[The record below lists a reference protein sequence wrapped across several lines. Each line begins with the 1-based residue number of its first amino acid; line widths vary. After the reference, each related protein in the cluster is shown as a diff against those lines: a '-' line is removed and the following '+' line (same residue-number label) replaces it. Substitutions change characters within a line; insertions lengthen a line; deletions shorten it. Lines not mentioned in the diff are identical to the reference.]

1 MGLASSFNDVK
12 KGEHSLFILD
22 ETGHTTLTWKP
33 EVKDSV
39 AEVKSKFDDIIK
51 QGWSAYAVTASGTPT
66 QIKSFDPEADRIV
79 MSAPLVGG

>member
-22 ETGHTTLTWKP
+22 ETGHTTLTWEP
-33 EVKDSV
+33 GTDSV
-39 AEVKSKFDDIIK
+39 KVTKAKFNEVIK
-51 QGWSAYAVTASGTPT
+51 QGWTAYAVTKENVPT